1 LSSLGE
7 SESRSQQPCLVLNLS
22 KQQTHLEQGGMTK
35 EERMR
40 RPVGLLL
47 LASLIALWGG
57 ACLAQGIPQGSY
69 QQTCNSVSV
78 NGDTLLA
85 NCQDA
90 NGTWHSASLPGFQ
103 RCTSE
108 ITNDNG
114 SLRCVM
120 SGYSTPSQAG
130 NGPSGSYL
138 QSCQDVRAKGDD
150 LHARCLTQSGDT
162 RDAKLDDYRKCRGDI
177 INDDGHLRC
186 VSGAPV
192 AAPGVY
198 GAPGPYRGPGPYGG
212 YNNVNGPQGSYVQ
225 TCQNVHVGGD
235 DLHARCQTH
244 DGGWRDAK
252 LDDYN
257 KCRGDIVNDDG
268 HLRCVSGAPVG
279 GAYSAPGTYAGPIG
293 PNGSYTRNCMDIHVD
308 GDDLKAR
315 CQTNSGDVRDAKLD
329 DYRKCRS
336 DIINDDGRLRC
347 QK

>member
-1 LSSLGE
+1 
-7 SESRSQQPCLVLNLS
+7 
-22 KQQTHLEQGGMTK
+22 
-35 EERMR
+35 MR
-40 RPVGLLL
+40 RSLE
-47 LASLIALWGG
+47 LALILAVMALWGT

-78 NGDTLLA
+78 NGDTLVA

-90 NGTWHSASLPGFQ
+90 NGSWHNASLPGFQ
-103 RCTSE
+103 RCGSE

-114 SLRCVM
+114 VLRCVM
-120 SGYSTPSQAG
+120 NGYTSPSQVGAG
-130 NGPSGSYL
+130 PTGSYL
-138 QSCQDVRAKGDD
+138 QSCSDVRIKGDD
-150 LHARCLTQSGDT
+150 LHARCQTQSGDS
-162 RDAKLDDYRKCRGDI
+162 RDAKLDDFRKCRGDI

-186 VSGAPV
+186 VNGAPV

-198 GAPGPYRGPGPYGG
+198 GSRGPYGG
-212 YNNVNGPQGSYVQ
+212 YNNVNGPNGSYVQ
-225 TCQNVHVGGD
+225 SCQSVHVSGD

-268 HLRCVSGAPVG
+268 HLRCVVGAQVG
-279 GAYSAPGTYAGPIG
+279 GPYATPGRYVGVNG
-293 PNGSYTRNCMDIHVD
+293 PNGAYTQTCMDIHID

-315 CQTNSGDVRDAKLD
+315 CQTQSGDVRDAKLD
-329 DYRKCRS
+329 DYRKCKS